1 MVVVASRGLVSETP
15 ASLLLLFILDLVAVL
30 VPPFCSLMGT
40 NWLIAVVEPAAAAED
55 VVGSLTLEELLV
67 IVFPLLVS
75 LLLLVTSWTK
85 VSFFDFS
92 APFDEVD
99 AREEECLRLD

>member
-1 MVVVASRGLVSETP
+1 MSKLHLVVVDRLT
-15 ASLLLLFILDLVAVL
+15 LDLVAVL
-30 VPPFCSLMGT
+30 VPPFCSFMGT

-85 VSFFDFS
+85 VS
-92 APFDEVD
+92 
-99 AREEECLRLD
+99 

>member
-1 MVVVASRGLVSETP
+1 MSKLHLVVVNRLT
-15 ASLLLLFILDLVAVL
+15 LDLVAVL

-40 NWLIAVVEPAAAAED
+40 NWLLAVVEPAAAAAED
-55 VVGSLTLEELLV
+55 EVGSLTLEELLV

-85 VSFFDFS
+85 VS
-92 APFDEVD
+92 
-99 AREEECLRLD
+99 

>member
-1 MVVVASRGLVSETP
+1 MSKLHLVVVDRLT
-15 ASLLLLFILDLVAVL
+15 LDLVAVL

-40 NWLIAVVEPAAAAED
+40 NWLIAVVEPAAAED

-85 VSFFDFS
+85 VS
-92 APFDEVD
+92 
-99 AREEECLRLD
+99 

>member
-1 MVVVASRGLVSETP
+1 MSKLHLVVVDRLTM
-15 ASLLLLFILDLVAVL
+15 DLVAVL

-40 NWLIAVVEPAAAAED
+40 NWLLAVVEPAAAAAED
-55 VVGSLTLEELLV
+55 EVGSLTLEELLV

-85 VSFFDFS
+85 VS
-92 APFDEVD
+92 
-99 AREEECLRLD
+99 

>member
-1 MVVVASRGLVSETP
+1 MSKLHLVVVDRLT
-15 ASLLLLFILDLVAVL
+15 LDLVAVL

-40 NWLIAVVEPAAAAED
+40 NWLLAVVEPPAAAAED
-55 VVGSLTLEELLV
+55 EVGSLNLEELLV

-85 VSFFDFS
+85 VS
-92 APFDEVD
+92 
-99 AREEECLRLD
+99 

>member
-1 MVVVASRGLVSETP
+1 MSKLHLVVVNRLT
-15 ASLLLLFILDLVAVL
+15 LDLVAVL

-40 NWLIAVVEPAAAAED
+40 NWLIAVVEPAAAED

-85 VSFFDFS
+85 VS
-92 APFDEVD
+92 
-99 AREEECLRLD
+99 

>member
-1 MVVVASRGLVSETP
+1 MSKLHLVVVDGLT
-15 ASLLLLFILDLVAVL
+15 LDLVAVL

-40 NWLIAVVEPAAAAED
+40 NWVLAVVEQAAAVAED
-55 VVGSLTLEELLV
+55 EVGSLTLEELLV

-85 VSFFDFS
+85 VS
-92 APFDEVD
+92 
-99 AREEECLRLD
+99 

>member
-1 MVVVASRGLVSETP
+1 MVDRLT
-15 ASLLLLFILDLVAVL
+15 LDLVAVL

-40 NWLIAVVEPAAAAED
+40 NWLLAVVEPAAAAAED
-55 VVGSLTLEELLV
+55 EVGSLTLEELLV

-85 VSFFDFS
+85 VS
-92 APFDEVD
+92 
-99 AREEECLRLD
+99 

>member
-1 MVVVASRGLVSETP
+1 MSKLHLVVVDRLT
-15 ASLLLLFILDLVAVL
+15 LDLVAVL

-40 NWLIAVVEPAAAAED
+40 NWLLTVVEPAAAAAED
-55 VVGSLTLEELLV
+55 EVGSLTLEELLV

-85 VSFFDFS
+85 VS
-92 APFDEVD
+92 
-99 AREEECLRLD
+99 

>member
-1 MVVVASRGLVSETP
+1 MSKLHLVVVDGLT
-15 ASLLLLFILDLVAVL
+15 LDLVAVL

-40 NWLIAVVEPAAAAED
+40 NWLIAVVEPAAAED

-67 IVFPLLVS
+67 IVYPLLVS

-85 VSFFDFS
+85 VS
-92 APFDEVD
+92 
-99 AREEECLRLD
+99 

>member
-1 MVVVASRGLVSETP
+1 MSKLHLVVVDGLT
-15 ASLLLLFILDLVAVL
+15 LDLVAVL

-40 NWLIAVVEPAAAAED
+40 NWLLAVVEPAAAAAED
-55 VVGSLTLEELLV
+55 EVGSLTLEELLV

-85 VSFFDFS
+85 VS
-92 APFDEVD
+92 
-99 AREEECLRLD
+99 